1 MSEPRFENDANEGE
15 SERKP
20 EALQALQSDRRGRID
35 NRRWRYA
42 VRDVG
47 ALSYS
52 GPGRWKQVGP
62 APLLIGNEQI
72 FLGTGPD
79 SGEVVDIAI
88 DPRPGPDKVIYIA
101 TGNGGV
107 WKSRDDGVSWSPL
120 TDHLAAMAIGAIALD
135 PVDPDILY
143 VGTGNLFEGAGGLP
157 KSAGLFKSVDGGVS
171 WSRLTSPAG
180 RPPQAITAAVN
191 NGGGVRV
198 TIAGHGYS
206 TGDRVAAVGL
216 PGVVGAVG
224 EGDSTRIDANTLRI
238 PGATMNAAYGGA
250 GATLF
255 DARQPPFLSDRGI
268 IRMVCPTGGT
278 LLVAS
283 QAGLYYSADG
293 GRNFGANHPAYDD
306 GRPIRLG
313 VISALEVDQG
323 WYRTTRV
330 TGASNAD
337 PIEVTALRHG
347 FATGDR
353 VILGGVGPNQQAN
366 GSWLIDR
373 VDADKFTLR
382 TSHGAGGGATSGFA
396 WGPSHPS
403 TKPVTGATNPAAPN
417 PIVIT
422 AAAHGFITGDIVAVS
437 GVQGNT
443 AANRSWSIRVLTP
456 NTFSLVGSRGNG
468 AYVAATGI
476 VDGPQ
481 HAPAVPITA
490 AANGGGGI
498 NVTVVGHGFDGD
510 LVTVLGLPGINA
522 PNNSGRAIRVDNDHF
537 RIAGIT
543 MNAAYGGVGATV
555 VGPADAFNTV
565 YFASGGRTFRTTS
578 TNPDRGLFRL
588 TITSTGE
595 LMQSDNLLA
604 HGGGVPAGLGFG
616 RVVFAQSLLP
626 RTRTLYASVQ
636 DNEFIGSSTFVGLF
650 RSDDFGATWA
660 PRPALN
666 ARAAADG
673 VANIVYNLTLG
684 VDPQHPQV
692 VYAGFQQL
700 WRSIDSGG
708 TFPAVT
714 PATRGGMDA
723 IAGFGSS
730 PSTTLAHWDHHEL
743 TFAPPTRWDWSGVAP
758 VSPTPVYLGTD
769 GGINRTG
776 SVGPVNGIGGT
787 MTFDQLNEGIATSLL
802 RGMDIGRGV
811 GTNEVVFAGMQDTG
825 TAGHRRGDAIGAW
838 TAGIDG
844 DGGDVA
850 VDSFNPDIVYGFDG
864 GRFIR
869 STNGGRTFIDS
880 GFPIPARHQI
890 ISIHNENPVRVVTSG
905 HTFRTGDGVFIS
917 NVTGGGGIANG
928 GNVVTVLNPREFTLN
943 GKNGTVVA
951 AFGAGPQAAGDR
963 YLTELNI
970 TAATLAAPIEI
981 ETAVPHGCA
990 TGQKVRIDGVAG
1002 NVAANNSVATP
1013 SWTVTVISPTRLS
1026 LNGSDGSAQP
1036 AYVVGT
1042 GRLRGPAVA
1051 GTVPVF
1057 RAENTTPIVVTAQG
1071 HGFVSGDNVTVTGVT
1086 GNLAANVV
1094 GQAIRVLDANS
1105 FELVGVAGNGVSGAV
1120 PRASGQTIGR
1130 GLPLGGTNRQRV
1142 ALVPV
1147 AGAVSTTVF
1156 VSFDNQLFRSTNGGI
1171 TFVNVA
1177 TFTDPISALHAP
1189 AANQLWVGIAGSQ
1202 VPFRAGTVRF
1212 SNNAG
1217 NSFLGAANNY
1227 VNNIGARGPIAAIRS
1242 DPAVA
1247 AGTTV
1252 AVVVAGYSET
1262 ATERRTRHVF
1272 LTTAGGITVGGV
1284 APWHEVGGVFNAP
1297 LGNLPDI
1304 PVMGLG
1310 WERVTGGPSR
1320 LLVASDIGVLRLGA
1334 ASVWERVGPNLP
1346 NVSCQALELDNTVDP
1361 AVRPQVIRVGT
1372 YGRSAWEFEV
1382 PAGPSLLV
1390 EADLGFGEQQVAT
1403 TTRRRI
1409 VLHSIG
1415 SAGVTVTEIFGV
1427 AGDFAVQAVPAGPL
1441 NFPLALASGEHRAVE
1456 VSFTPGAAGD
1466 RGTQLIVRS
1475 DDPEHSAITLRATG
1489 FGIAAGRPRLS
1500 VRAFLEFG
1508 LVRTGA
1514 PGDLPL
1520 EIRNLGSAPLTID
1533 TVQLDVAGSNR
1544 FSLPGLPALPLV
1556 IAPGDATSVT
1566 VRFDPNANGVVRGA
1580 VIVRGNGQGAV
1591 VNLLAEG
1598 TTTAAGM
1605 VAVLLN
1611 TLGLSDPPEVVA

>member
-1 MSEPRFENDANEGE
+1 VSEPRLENDANQGE

-20 EALQALQSDRRGRID
+20 EALRDLQSDRRGYLD

-47 ALSYS
+47 ALSFG

-62 APLLIGNEQI
+62 APLLIGNDQI
-72 FLGTGPD
+72 FSGTGPD

-88 DPRPGPDKVIYIA
+88 DPRPGPDRIIYIA
-101 TGNGGV
+101 SGSGGV
-107 WKSRDDGVSWSPL
+107 WKSRDDGVSWLPL
-120 TDHLAAMAIGAIALD
+120 TDHLAATAIGAVTLD
-135 PVDPDILY
+135 PVDPEIVY
-143 VGTGNLFEGAGGLP
+143 IGTGNLFEGAGGMP
-157 KSAGLFKSVDGGVS
+157 KSAGLFKSVDGGRS

-198 TIAGHGYS
+198 TVAGHGYS
-206 TGDRVAAVGL
+206 TGDRVAAIGL
-216 PGVVGAVG
+216 PGVFGSTG
-224 EGDSTRIDANTLRI
+224 EGDATRIDGNTLRI
-238 PGATMNAAYGGA
+238 PGPTMNAAYGGV

-323 WYRTTRV
+323 WQRTVRV
-330 TGASNAD
+330 TDATNAS
-337 PIEVTALRHG
+337 PIEVTATRHG

-353 VILGGVGPNQQAN
+353 VILGGVAPNVQAN

-373 VDADKFTLR
+373 VDDDKFTLR

-396 WGPSHPS
+396 MGPSHAS
-403 TKPVTGATNPAAPN
+403 TKPVTAASNPAAPN

-422 AAAHGFITGDIVAVS
+422 SAAHGFITGDIVAIS

-456 NTFSLVGSRGNG
+456 DTFALVGSRGNG
-468 AYVAATGI
+468 AHVAATGI

-481 HAPAVPITA
+481 HAPAKPITA
-490 AANGGGGI
+490 AANGGGG
-498 NVTVVGHGFDGD
+498 VRLTVPAHGFDGD

-522 PNNSGRAIRVDNDHF
+522 PNNSGRAIRVDDDHF
-537 RIAGIT
+537 RIAGPT
-543 MNAAYGGVGATV
+543 LNAAYGGAGATV
-555 VGPADAFNTV
+555 IGPADAYNTV
-565 YFASGGRTFRTTS
+565 YFASGGRTFLTTS

-595 LMQSDNLLA
+595 LVQSDNLLA
-604 HGGGVPAGLGFG
+604 HSGGVAGGFG
-616 RVVFAQSLLP
+616 RVAFAQSLLP
-626 RTRTLYASVQ
+626 RPRTLYASVQ
-636 DNEFIGSSTFVGLF
+636 DSEFIGNSTFVGLF

-666 ARAAADG
+666 PRAAADG
-673 VANIVYNLTLG
+673 LPNIVYDLTLG

-700 WRSIDSGG
+700 WRSIDGG
-708 TFPAVT
+708 ATFPTVT
-714 PATRGGMDA
+714 PATHGGMDA
-723 IAGFGSS
+723 ITGFGSS

-743 TFAPPTRWDWSGVAP
+743 VFPPPTRWAWSGGTP
-758 VSPTPVYLGTD
+758 VSPTPAYLGTD
-769 GGINRTG
+769 GGINRTA
-776 SVGPVNGIGGT
+776 SVGAVNGIGGT
-787 MTFDQLNEGIATSLL
+787 MVFDSLNEGIATSLL
-802 RGMDIGRGV
+802 RGMDIGRGA
-811 GTNEVVFAGMQDTG
+811 GTNEVSFAGMQDTG

-838 TAGIDG
+838 TGGIDG
-844 DGGDVA
+844 DGEDVA
-850 VDSFNPDIVYGFDG
+850 VDSFDPDIVYGFDG

-890 ISIHNENPVRVVTSG
+890 SSVHNENPVRVVTSG
-905 HTFRTGDGVFIS
+905 HAFRTGDNVFIS
-917 NVTGGGGIANG
+917 SVTGGGGLANG
-928 GNVVTVLNPREFTLN
+928 AQVITVLNPREFTLN
-943 GKNGTVVA
+943 GKNGTAVA
-951 AFGAGPQAAGDR
+951 AFGAGPQVTGDR

-1002 NVAANNSVATP
+1002 NVAANNSAATP
-1013 SWTVTVISPTRLS
+1013 SWTVTVMSPTRLS
-1026 LNGSDGSAQP
+1026 LNGSDGSAQA
-1036 AYVVGT
+1036 AYVSGT
-1042 GRLRGPAVA
+1042 GRLRGPGVA

-1057 RAENTTPIVVTAQG
+1057 RAENTNPIVVTAQG
-1071 HGFVSGDNVTVTGVT
+1071 HGFVSGDNVTITGVT
-1086 GNLAANVV
+1086 GNLAANVA

-1105 FELVGVAGNGVSGAV
+1105 FELVGVAATGVSGAV
-1120 PRASGQTIGR
+1120 PRVSGQTIGR
-1130 GLPLGGTNRQRV
+1130 GLPLGGTSRHRV

-1156 VSFDNQLFRSTNGGI
+1156 VSFDNQLFRSSNGGV

-1189 AANQLWVGIAGSQ
+1189 AANQLWVGIAGSRT
-1202 VPFRAGTVRF
+1202 PFRPGTVRF
-1212 SNNAG
+1212 SNNGG
-1217 NSFLGAANNY
+1217 NSFLGAAHNY
-1227 VNNIGARGPIAAIRS
+1227 VNDIGAKGLIAAIRS

-1252 AVVVAGYSET
+1252 AVVVAGFSET

-1284 APWHEVGGVFNAP
+1284 APWHEVGGVFNAA

-1304 PVMGLG
+1304 PVMGVG
-1310 WERVTGGPSR
+1310 WERVTGGASR

-1334 ASVWERVGPNLP
+1334 GSVWERVGPNLP
-1346 NVSCQALELDNTVDP
+1346 NVSCQALELDNTADP

-1372 YGRSAWEFEV
+1372 FGRSAWEFEV
-1382 PAGPSLLV
+1382 PAGPSLMV
-1390 EADLGFGEQQVAT
+1390 EAELGFGEQQVGT

-1415 SAGVTVTEIFGV
+1415 TAGVSVSEIFGV
-1427 AGDFAVQAVPAGPL
+1427 GGDFTLQSVPAGPV
-1441 NFPLALASGEHRAVE
+1441 NFPLALASGEHRALE

-1466 RGTQLIVRS
+1466 RGTEWTVQS
-1475 DDPEHSAITLRATG
+1475 DDPEHSAITVRATG
-1489 FGIAAGRPRLS
+1489 FGIAVGRPRLS

-1508 LVRTGA
+1508 FVRTGS
-1514 PGDLPL
+1514 PGELPL
-1520 EIRNLGSAPLTID
+1520 EIRNLGSAPLSID
-1533 TVQLDVAGSNR
+1533 TVHLDAPVGTR
-1544 FSLPGLPALPLV
+1544 FSLPGLPALPLT
-1556 IAPGDATSVT
+1556 IAPGDAQSARSGSTRTPMVS
-1566 VRFDPNANGVVRGA
+1566 RGQ
-1580 VIVRGNGQGAV
+1580 R
-1591 VNLLAEG
+1591 
-1598 TTTAAGM
+1598 
-1605 VAVLLN
+1605 
-1611 TLGLSDPPEVVA
+1611 